1 MDNLFLPPL
10 DESSF
15 KEVSPIM
22 LAFIGDAVHTLFVRD
37 QVVKSGNLK
46 LKDYHKK
53 SANLCKASAQAQK
66 LDQIYSLLLP
76 NEVDVVRRA
85 RNVKVNTIAK
95 NSTLETYKKATSYE
109 ALIGYLYLQGNFK
122 RLKDVL

>member
-22 LAFIGDAVHTLFVRD
+22 LAFIGDAVHTFFVRD

-122 RLKDVL
+122 RLKEVL